1 MSEKRK
7 VIAISGGFD
16 PVHIGHVQMI
26 KEASKWGIVTV
37 VINSDEWLMRKK
49 GYVFMTFD
57 DRCEI
62 IQGIAGVKK
71 VVEVDDSDGTVVEAI
86 QKYEPDIF
94 GNGGDRT
101 MKNTPEITIC
111 EKLEIET
118 LWGLGGGKIR
128 SSSDIV
134 ESAKDEKLPI

>member
-1 MSEKRK
+1 M
-7 VIAISGGFD
+7 VSGGFD
-16 PVHIGHVQMI
+16 PLHVGHLRMI
-26 KEASKWGIVTV
+26 QEASNFGEVIVV
-37 VINSDEWLMRKK
+37 VNSDAWLMRKK

-62 IQGIAGVKK
+62 IKGITGVKK
-71 VVEVDDSDGTVVEAI
+71 VVGVDDSDGTVVEAI
-86 QKYEPDIF
+86 QTHEPDIF

-101 MKNTPEITIC
+101 MKNTPETTIC
-111 EKLEIET
+111 DKLEIET

-128 SSSDIV
+128 SSSEIV